1 MTLAFR
7 AETEDLDDLRIVG
20 VVGELDQATVP
31 ELRIALD
38 AAIDSGTGSLLVDL
52 SDCAFIDS
60 SGLGALVAARERL
73 IATDGRRFGI
83 CGPDEQVRRLLEIT
97 GLDKAMGLVAT
108 RREALEGLRSQD

>member
-7 AETEDLDDLRIVG
+7 AETEDLDDLRIVS

-38 AAIDSGTGSLLVDL
+38 AAVDSGTGSLLVDL

-60 SGLGALVAARERL
+60 SGLGALVAARGRL
-73 IATDGRRFGI
+73 IATDGRRFGL
-83 CGPDEQVRRLLEIT
+83 CCPDEQVRRLLEIT